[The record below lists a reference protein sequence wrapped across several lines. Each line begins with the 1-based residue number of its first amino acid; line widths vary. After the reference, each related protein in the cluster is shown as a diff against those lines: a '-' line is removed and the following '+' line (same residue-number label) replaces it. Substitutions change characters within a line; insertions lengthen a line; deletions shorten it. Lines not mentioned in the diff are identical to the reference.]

1 MEKAG
6 KTCGKKITEVHIK
19 TIKIKIYFVSKVIK
33 IKIWVLKSYVF
44 KKNQECK
51 SSFPTIDLIIN
62 LCI

>member
-19 TIKIKIYFVSKVIK
+19 TIKIKIYFISKVIK

-44 KKNQECK
+44 LKK
-51 SSFPTIDLIIN
+51 SGM
-62 LCI
+62 